1 MEQLHVK
8 WVKNQRNYFWQLKK
22 VLNYFKVTGIQ
33 KSMRNKI
40 MHSSL
45 KILQARN
52 TIPVLLTR
60 RLRRMI
66 FPRSESH
73 YRGDSALEVREAC
86 LQTCTASFL
95 GGRGFFSTSPRTLPQ
110 EKGTQRGRDC
120 LLQLGGTWS
129 TEPPSG
135 TRAFPVGCHHFLHH
149 SKRSPLAPPPA
160 PKENSE
166 CKTCSNC
173 GMGQAALL
181 MKGVKSCRQE
191 ANTSLTKLGLNYL

>member
-1 MEQLHVK
+1 
-8 WVKNQRNYFWQLKK
+8 
-22 VLNYFKVTGIQ
+22 
-33 KSMRNKI
+33 MRNKI

-60 RLRRMI
+60 GLRRMI

-95 GGRGFFSTSPRTLPQ
+95 AGRGFFSTSPRTLPQ

-120 LLQLGGTWS
+120 LFATWRYMKHWAS
-129 TEPPSG
+129 LWDTCFPCRMPSLPTSLKTKPPSTTTSTQREFRVQNMQQLRDG
-135 TRAFPVGCHHFLHH
+135 PSSPFNEGC
-149 SKRSPLAPPPA
+149 
-160 PKENSE
+160 
-166 CKTCSNC
+166 
-173 GMGQAALL
+173 
-181 MKGVKSCRQE
+181 
-191 ANTSLTKLGLNYL
+191 